1 MTLKEGARPL
11 EKRKSGGNKMN
22 EAIANVLSDETYTT
36 NEERVAAIAKSIED
50 GGFMIPKDKFNAVNT
65 KLKNTETA
73 LATTTQEYNDYKQ
86 SKMTD
91 DEKAKAERTAFEND
105 KKANAR
111 LASELAVKS
120 LLLDNGIKVTDSD
133 EDKELRETLENI
145 ISEDKDKS
153 LNLAKSFIS
162 LINKTKQNTANET
175 TTKLL
180 NETPKPIGGVDSSSQ
195 VSKIDSL
202 NQQLADAI
210 KNKDSV
216 LQAQL
221 MTQIFEEQ
229 KKQKI

>member
-11 EKRKSGGNKMN
+11 EKRESGGNKMN

-36 NEERVAAIAKSIED
+36 NEERVNAIVAGLGEYV
-50 GGFMIPKDKFNAVNT
+50 IPKDKFNAVNT

-111 LASELAVKS
+111 LSSELAVKS
-120 LLLDNGIKVTDSD
+120 LLLDNGIKVTDSE

-145 ISEDKDKS
+145 ISEDKEKS

-216 LQAQL
+216 LQTQL
-221 MTQIFEEQ
+221 MTQIFEEK

>member
-11 EKRKSGGNKMN
+11 EKRESGGNKMN

-36 NEERVAAIAKSIED
+36 NEERVNAIVAGLGEYV
-50 GGFMIPKDKFNAVNT
+50 IPKDKFNAVNT

-111 LASELAVKS
+111 LSSELAVKS
-120 LLLDNGIKVTDSD
+120 LLLDNGIKVTDSE

-145 ISEDKDKS
+145 ISEDKEKS

-175 TTKLL
+175 TTKLH

-216 LQAQL
+216 LQTQL
-221 MTQIFEEQ
+221 MTQIFEEK

>member
-11 EKRKSGGNKMN
+11 EKRESGGNKMN

-36 NEERVAAIAKSIED
+36 NEERVNAIVAGLGEYV
-50 GGFMIPKDKFNAVNT
+50 IPKDKFNAVNT

-111 LASELAVKS
+111 LSSELAVKS
-120 LLLDNGIKVTDSD
+120 LLLDNGIKVTDSE
-133 EDKELRETLENI
+133 EDRELRETLENI
-145 ISEDKDKS
+145 ISEDKEKS

-216 LQAQL
+216 LQTQL
-221 MTQIFEEQ
+221 MTQIFEER

>member
-11 EKRKSGGNKMN
+11 EKRESGGNKMN

-36 NEERVAAIAKSIED
+36 NEERVNAIVAGLGEYV
-50 GGFMIPKDKFNAVNT
+50 IPKDKFNAVNT

-111 LASELAVKS
+111 LSSELAVKS
-120 LLLDNGIKVTDSD
+120 LLLDNGIKVTDSE
-133 EDKELRETLENI
+133 EDRELRETLENI
-145 ISEDKDKS
+145 ISEDKEKS

-216 LQAQL
+216 LQTQL